1 VTPGEIAGKPLDKK
15 SPSAATNKE
24 KTSELK
30 LLQNIGSRK
39 HAVSS
44 AHSSS
49 SCLLQQRAGLKG
61 YFANSEP

>member
-1 VTPGEIAGKPLDKK
+1 LETVFQKKPLCSNQQGK
-15 SPSAATNKE
+15 N
-24 KTSELK
+24 SELK

-49 SCLLQQRAGLKG
+49 ACLLQQRAGLKG
-61 YFANSEP
+61 YFANSSP